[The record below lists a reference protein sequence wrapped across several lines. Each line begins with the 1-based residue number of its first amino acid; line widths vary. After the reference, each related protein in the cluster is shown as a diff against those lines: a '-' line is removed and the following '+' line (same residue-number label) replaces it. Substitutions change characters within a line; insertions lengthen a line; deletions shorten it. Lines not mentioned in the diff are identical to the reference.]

1 MRKTSARLV
10 ALGIL
15 TGTGSAVALEAAPA
29 ATARPQPPAE
39 KTPSLEE
46 AGAPG
51 PADTSGSDTTP
62 KNPSSPSPTEGPQA
76 PATPPAPQGPS
87 ASPEAAP
94 PPPPAGDREEQDPT
108 VVPARDTVGGHLAV
122 GAVVGLFVPFG
133 SVDSSIAQRE
143 IIGSGLLLGG
153 DITYGVSRTVMAGVY
168 GEVAMP
174 SGTGPWSGQNAL
186 AIAAG
191 PMVRYHLVQ
200 GTRFDPWLSY
210 GIGFRRLSNGNVSYT
225 GIDWA
230 HLELGGDWYAASNV
244 GFGPLLEL
252 SMGTFLDSNRTLGS
266 KAVNAEFVLGARLVF
281 DGPGK

>member
-1 MRKTSARLV
+1 MRKTAARLV

-15 TGTGSAVALEAAPA
+15 TGTGSAFALEAAPA
-29 ATARPQPPAE
+29 ATARPPLATEKPPRA
-39 KTPSLEE
+39 EE
-46 AGAPG
+46 AGG
-51 PADTSGSDTTP
+51 PAPADVSGGDTTP
-62 KNPSSPSPTEGPQA
+62 GNPPSPASTEGPQA
-76 PATPPAPQGPS
+76 PAAPQPPQGPPT
-87 ASPEAAP
+87 SPEVAP
-94 PPPPAGDREEQDPT
+94 PTTPNRDGEEPEPK

-122 GAVVGLFVPFG
+122 GAAVGLFVPFG
-133 SVDSSIAQRE
+133 SVDSSIAQSK

-153 DITYGVSRTVMAGVY
+153 DITYGVSRTVMVGLY

-174 SGTGPWSGQNAL
+174 SGSGPWSGQNASS
-186 AIAAG
+186 IAAG
-191 PMVRYHLVQ
+191 PLLRYHLVQ

-210 GIGFRRLSNGNVSYT
+210 GIGFRRLSSGNASYT

-230 HLELGGDWYAASNV
+230 RLALGGDWYAASNL

-252 SMGTFLDSNRTLGS
+252 SMGTFVDSSGSLGS